1 MIENTRQ
8 NLIRF
13 SGRED
18 IYCKHVHDI
27 LIPVNGLNITFEGE
41 AADIGSGAGFPGIV
55 LGICFPTLRM
65 TLYESEKKKADF
77 LLSVIQ
83 RLSLAN
89 CRVIADRVESAG
101 RPESYDY
108 VFARAVSSL
117 PVLLEYAAPLLRI
130 SGKTYFFKGPKYREE
145 LQKSKNAQKS
155 FFWGEPL
162 IIPYS
167 FDYGEETYHHY
178 LLVYEKQKTTPR
190 GFPRKPGMAVK
201 TPL

>member
-1 MIENTRQ
+1 MENTRQ

-13 SGRED
+13 SNKD
-18 IYCKHVHDI
+18 DVFFKHIQDTLLPFFDRTI
-27 LIPVNGLNITFEGE
+27 TLNGK
-41 AADIGSGAGFPGIV
+41 AVDIGSGAGFPGIV
-55 LGICFPTLRM
+55 LGICFPNLLM
-65 TLYESEKKKADF
+65 TLFESEKKKADF
-77 LLSVIQ
+77 LLSVVQ
-83 RLSLAN
+83 ELSLAN

-117 PVLLEYAAPLLRI
+117 PVLLEYAAPLLRV
-130 SGKTYFFKGPKYREE
+130 SGKAYFFKGPKYRED

-155 FFWGEPL
+155 FFWGEPS
-162 IIPYS
+162 IIPYF

-178 LLVYEKQKTTPR
+178 LLAYEKQKPTPR